1 MLPDCT
7 QETTSDRQE
16 LARTFLKLANSEYQ
30 KHRQHRGYYARIA
43 KQHGLTNQE
52 IADAYGITEAAVR
65 TLIKRAGK

>member
-7 QETTSDRQE
+7 PSNTGDLRDI
-16 LARTFLKLANSEYQ
+16 ARTFLTLANSDYQ
-30 KHRQHRGYYARIA
+30 QHRSLRGYYARIA

-65 TLIKRAGK
+65 TLIKRAAQ

>member
-7 QETTSDRQE
+7 PSTTSDRRE

-30 KHRQHRGYYARIA
+30 KHRQHRGYYATIA

-65 TLIKRAGK
+65 TLIKRAAQ

>member
-7 QETTSDRQE
+7 PATKAIRREI
-16 LARTFLKLANSEYQ
+16 AGTFLKLANDEYQ
-30 KHRQHRGYYARIA
+30 KHRAHRGYYASIA

-65 TLIKRAGK
+65 TLIKRAAK

>member
-7 QETTSDRQE
+7 PAAKGERRE
-16 LARTFLKLANSEYQ
+16 IARTFLTLANDEYQ
-30 KHRQHRGYYARIA
+30 KHRSHRGYYARIA

-65 TLIKRAGK
+65 TLIKRAAK

>member
-7 QETTSDRQE
+7 PATKATRRD
-16 LARTFLKLANSEYQ
+16 LAGIFLKLANDEYQ
-30 KHRQHRGYYARIA
+30 KHRAHRGYYASVA

-65 TLIKRAGK
+65 TLIKRAAK

>member
-7 QETTSDRQE
+7 QETTRDRQE

-30 KHRQHRGYYARIA
+30 KHRQHRGYYAAIA

-65 TLIKRAGK
+65 TLIKRAGN

>member
-7 QETTSDRQE
+7 QEADTLQQ
-16 LARTFLKLANSEYQ
+16 LARTFLALANAEYQ
-30 KHRQHRGYYARIA
+30 KHRAHRGYYAKIA

-65 TLIKRAGK
+65 AIIKRAA

>member
-1 MLPDCT
+1 MIPDCT
-7 QETTSDRQE
+7 PAVTGERRE
-16 LARTFLKLANSEYQ
+16 LARTFLTLANDEYQ

-52 IADAYGITEAAVR
+52 IADAYGVTEAAVR